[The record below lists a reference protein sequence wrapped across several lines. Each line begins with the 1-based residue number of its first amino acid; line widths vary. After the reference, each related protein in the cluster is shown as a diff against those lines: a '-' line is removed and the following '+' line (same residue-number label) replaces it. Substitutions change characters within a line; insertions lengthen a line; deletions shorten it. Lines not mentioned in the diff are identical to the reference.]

1 MKIRESAILE
11 ALTAAKTHTGTRLSL
26 IGREALERPGIVG
39 SMGLVLNVAPP
50 EGMADDAVHAYQ
62 MALEH
67 ARVSEAQGP
76 GSLHACLVY
85 AERLARGAAQ
95 TPSSIVGR
103 AFTSA
108 DVERIVSG
116 ILDEDDA
123 STLAGFVAEA
133 GASRYIVERTPSRFD
148 SVEFVDNYEFQ
159 HTSKSVDGTVIM
171 DNARVLVA
179 DGYIES
185 VSEIHTVLD
194 RCGRDG
200 ERLLICGRGFSDD
213 VLHTLAVNRARG
225 TLVCY
230 ALTFPY
236 NEDDANTLVDIATI
250 IGGDVISSL
259 KGQVFNTIDV
269 VSLPRVPYARLRG
282 QTLDFRGAGTET
294 RAAQVLASV
303 QAKIADAEEPIRS
316 ILEKR
321 ARRLSGACMIV
332 RLVDGVEHLSRLE
345 AWDTALRSL
354 KVATRGVVS
363 SNDVEAWPRR
373 DVLPLVSIATAHE
386 MARKLFRALRNLHS
400 VV

>member
-11 ALTAAKTHTGTRLSL
+11 ALAAAKAHTSSRLSL
-26 IGREALERPGIVG
+26 VGKETLERPGVVG
-39 SMGLVLNVAPP
+39 AMGLVLNVAPP
-50 EGMADDAVHAYQ
+50 EDMSEDAVHAYQ
-62 MALEH
+62 MVLEH

-76 GSLHACLVY
+76 GSLHACVVY
-85 AERLARGAAQ
+85 AERLVRGELR
-95 TPSSIVGR
+95 TPHAVSGR

-108 DVERIVSG
+108 DVERIAVG
-116 ILDEDDA
+116 ILNEMDA
-123 STLAGFVAEA
+123 KTLAGFVAEA
-133 GASRYIVERTPSRFD
+133 GASRYVVERTPARFD

-159 HTSKSVDGTVIM
+159 HASKPIDGTVIM

-179 DGYIES
+179 DGYVES
-185 VSEIHTVLD
+185 VSEIHTILD

-225 TLVCY
+225 TLVAY

-236 NEDDANTLVDIATI
+236 NEEDANTLVDIATI
-250 IGGDVISSL
+250 LGGDVISSL
-259 KGQVFNTIDV
+259 KGQVFNTIELA
-269 VSLPRVPYARLRG
+269 SLPRVPYARLRG
-282 QTLDFRGAGTET
+282 QTLDFRGEGTAT

-303 QAKIADAEEPIRS
+303 QQKIAESEEPTRS

-332 RLVDGVEHLSRLE
+332 RLIDGIEHLSRLE

-354 KVATRGVVS
+354 KIATRGVTS
-363 SNDVEAWPRR
+363 ASDAEAWPRR
-373 DVLPLVSIATAHE
+373 DVVPLTSMATAHE
-386 MARKLFRALRNLHS
+386 IARKLVRALQNVHA